1 MVARPRAGRHR
12 AARFVRGGL
21 GAALLSA
28 GLVGTAL
35 PASAVTPPILER
47 IKQCESGGNYRALN
61 PRSGASGAYQFL
73 DSTWRTLP
81 QSRGYRKAMYAPPA
95 RQDRAAQT
103 LYAWQGTR
111 PWNASRACWG
121 H

>member
-1 MVARPRAGRHR
+1 MSRLRTERHRAGRLVL
-12 AARFVRGGL
+12 A
-21 GAALLSA
+21 GAGTALLTA
-28 GLVGTAL
+28 GLVGAAL

-61 PRSGASGAYQFL
+61 PESGASGAYQFL
-73 DSTWRTLP
+73 DSTWREMP
-81 QSRGYRKAMYAPPA
+81 QSRGYRKAMYAPPG

-103 LYAWQGTR
+103 LYARQGTR

-121 H
+121 